1 MIQNIIFDFDGVLVD
16 SEIIVGRAFSRY
28 LADHDIIFSEHE
40 YASLY
45 AGNKTINVVSE
56 LSSRFNIK
64 NKEVFFDAIMAITNN
79 IYNNELT
86 TTSGIKE
93 LLDTVKHKKLI
104 CSNSPKERII
114 RGLEKVCLDKYFDES
129 NIFSFDM
136 VQKPKPD
143 PDIYL
148 TAVKVTGI
156 NPNYTV
162 IIEDSIVGIKAGVAA
177 DMKVIGFTIG
187 GHWVGRS
194 SQSLHDAGSFAVAN
208 NCQDLLKIIQSL

>member
-1 MIQNIIFDFDGVLVD
+1 M
-16 SEIIVGRAFSRY
+16 
-28 LADHDIIFSEHE
+28 ADHDIIFSEHE
-40 YASLY
+40 FASLY
-45 AGNKTINVVSE
+45 AGNKTINIVSE

-64 NKEVFFDAIMAITNN
+64 NKDVFFKEIMSIANN
-79 IYNNELT
+79 IYSNELRPT
-86 TTSGIKE
+86 TGIKE
-93 LLDTVKHKKLI
+93 LLNTIQHKKLI

-194 SQSLHDAGSFAVAN
+194 SQSLHNAGSFAVAS
-208 NCQDLLKIIQSL
+208 NCEELIEIINGL